1 MQGTPDG
8 ACGADNETML
18 SPTLVHFPDRD
29 PRVVM
34 NVGGATPR
42 AGDEFIQG
50 WIVERHVPAERTG
63 RTTTS
68 RSGSTPRRRKT
79 PP

>member
-1 MQGTPDG
+1 
-8 ACGADNETML
+8 ML
-18 SPTLVHFPDRD
+18 SPTLVHFPDRE

-50 WIVERHVPAERTG
+50 WIVERHVPAETN
-63 RTTTS
+63 
-68 RSGSTPRRRKT
+68 GSDYDLEVWVRPKAA
-79 PP
+79 